1 MTIVR
6 SKTPDER
13 WRICICTASSVWAV
27 GGMAY
32 PPCALR
38 RYFAGHAGC
47 DRGDDVGRHLEL
59 ILAGAD
65 PVASRDPCKIRI
77 SKPHFAML
85 VFENQ
90 EPNRPIEPRVRL
102 GGDELCSERGIA
114 EHQQGGWPQLDTGS
128 AGKLRLVDLI
138 EEFDAFAGDIRF
150 QFRNGLRHR
159 VSAFHLDDAVVACRR
174 PRDG

>member
-1 MTIVR
+1 MAHLYRHGFEHLR
-6 SKTPDER
+6 SGGHGVSSLR
-13 WRICICTASSVWAV
+13 VTAL
-27 GGMAY
+27 
-32 PPCALR
+32 LR
-38 RYFAGHAGC
+38 GHAGC

-65 PVASRDPCKIRI
+65 PMASRDPCEIPI

-114 EHQQGGWPQLDTGS
+114 EYQ
-128 AGKLRLVDLI
+128 
-138 EEFDAFAGDIRF
+138 
-150 QFRNGLRHR
+150 
-159 VSAFHLDDAVVACRR
+159 
-174 PRDG
+174 